1 MTPLGRHI
9 RPTCNKVFVFCL
21 FSSQSLDN
29 KPSSRTCQWSTVSHS
44 VCFLDLTT
52 LFPFR
57 FRHLCHVKNLFN
69 QTVVPVRVQSLYSMA
84 SSSAHDFCLQEAN
97 TLSFVHLLMSRAW
110 RHSGVT
116 HVPHVTRLTRD
127 TSIKKI
133 MCGSKILCVFS
144 WLWGC
149 EGSGTIFMTCAC
161 AVGLC
166 GNGLPGM
173 RGTWGVVW
181 RSAHVPSILFTWL
194 RRVNAWTPSAH
205 ASNYQALLSIKL
217 CEKCRF
223 NSCVRVFFIPM
234 GSRVKSCPNM
244 GICDVNKSH
253 GPNTQFWLVEKIFAA
268 LWLVTPQRGHI
279 HYSGT
284 KRCTMN

>member
-69 QTVVPVRVQSLYSMA
+69 QTVVIHRFQPLYKMA

-97 TLSFVHLLMSRAW
+97 TLSYVHLLMSRAW
-110 RHSGVT
+110 RHSDVT

-127 TSIKKI
+127 SSIKKS
-133 MCGSKILCVFS
+133 CVDLKSCVFF
-144 WLWGC
+144 LDFGDAR
-149 EGSGTIFMTCAC
+149 GLGLLFMTCAC
-161 AVGLC
+161 AVGLR
-166 GNGLPGM
+166 GHRLTGM

-181 RSAHVPSILFTWL
+181 WTAHVPTISFTWL
-194 RRVNAWTPSAH
+194 RRANALDPIAH
-205 ASNYQALLSIKL
+205 AFNY
-217 CEKCRF
+217 
-223 NSCVRVFFIPM
+223 
-234 GSRVKSCPNM
+234 
-244 GICDVNKSH
+244 
-253 GPNTQFWLVEKIFAA
+253 
-268 LWLVTPQRGHI
+268 
-279 HYSGT
+279 
-284 KRCTMN
+284 